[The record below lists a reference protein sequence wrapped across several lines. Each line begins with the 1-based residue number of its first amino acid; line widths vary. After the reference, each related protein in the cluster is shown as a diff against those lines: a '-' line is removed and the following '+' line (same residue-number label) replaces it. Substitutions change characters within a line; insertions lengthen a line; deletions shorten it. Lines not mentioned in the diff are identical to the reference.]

1 MGATYH
7 KEQLVPYYCNNI
19 SVHAVNTVEPA
30 PSLGSGERKTA
41 SLLFKL
47 DVKFHFC

>member
-7 KEQLVPYYCNNI
+7 KEQLVPYYRNNI
-19 SVHAVNTVEPA
+19 SVNTVEPA
-30 PSLGSGERKTA
+30 PSLGSGERKT
-41 SLLFKL
+41 LLFKL

>member
-1 MGATYH
+1 MGAIYQ
-7 KEQLVPYYCNNI
+7 KEQLVPYYRNNI

-30 PSLGSGERKTA
+30 PSLGSERKTA

>member
-1 MGATYH
+1 MAATYH
-7 KEQLVPYYCNNI
+7 KEQLVPYYRNNI

-30 PSLGSGERKTA
+30 PSLGSGERKT
-41 SLLFKL
+41 LLFKL